1 MHGPQL
7 VAMMRTNVNVQEL
20 TVQALLTENRDHIY
34 HAAMLDPRTAAELDL
49 GQIRR
54 LVDDLLTAH
63 DDWLPNWINT
73 ATAA

>member
-1 MHGPQL
+1 M
-7 VAMMRTNVNVQEL
+7 
-20 TVQALLTENRDHIY
+20 ENRDHIY

-54 LVDDLLTAH
+54 IVDDLLTAH
-63 DDWLPNWINT
+63 EKWLPQWLNT

>member
-1 MHGPQL
+1 
-7 VAMMRTNVNVQEL
+7 MMRTNVNVQEL
-20 TVQALLTENRDHIY
+20 TVQALLMENRDHIY

-63 DDWLPNWINT
+63 EKWLPQWLNT